1 MLQSL
6 NPLQDENSQPYVLKG
21 RQDNDKRAGGTFGK
35 TPGGK
40 TPFGKQLGP
49 SSTRKALGNIT
60 NRPSNLQEVVFPK
73 SAAKTGLGQRKTLG
87 DITNTTPAKPV
98 GAPKPQ
104 LQKAVQQKA
113 SAAKNSQTKLQ
124 SLAERYAQDGVEQ
137 LAGKSKQQLDL
148 DREARDLAEAHAKA
162 AYFASLPAFRP
173 PVLHWSQVIKSLGR
187 EVAPDCTQLRPGPA
201 QLTRICNP
209 GNARP

>member
-40 TPFGKQLGP
+40 TPFGKQIGP
-49 SSTRKALGNIT
+49 SSIRKALGNIT
-60 NRPSNLQEVVFPK
+60 NRPSSLQQEVGYPK

-87 DITNTTPAKPV
+87 DITNTTPAKAV

-113 SAAKNSQTKLQ
+113 SAAKNSQTNSQ
-124 SLAERYAQDGVEQ
+124 SRAELYAQDGVER

-148 DREARDLAEAHAKA
+148 DRESRDLVEVHSKA

-173 PVLHWSQVIKSLGR
+173 PVLHWSQVIKLLR
-187 EVAPDCTQLRPGPA
+187 CTAAPDYVQLRS
-201 QLTRICNP
+201 
-209 GNARP
+209 